1 MLLQIEGLNPHI
13 PIHTT
18 QYPILKNMKK
28 ITIIGSG
35 NIGLSLAKGLVN
47 KSYCKADQITL
58 TRRNLKLMTNEVEA
72 GFNVSDNNIVA
83 IYDAD
88 IVVLAV
94 LPQQLKKVLEEIAS
108 SINPE
113 KQLIISVVSGVS
125 CADVRK
131 EIGNNVQVIRAMP
144 NTAIAI
150 GQSMTCIASDNAN
163 NENMKEVTT
172 LFETVGAV
180 VTINE
185 DLMTSATAL
194 CACGVAFFLRSI
206 RAASQGGVEIGFHA
220 HDALKMAVQ
229 TAKGA
234 ADLLL
239 LTEAHPES
247 EIDKVTSPKGC
258 TIAGLNEM
266 EHNGFSSAFIKGI
279 KLSALK
285 AGGLYKED

>member
-1 MLLQIEGLNPHI
+1 MLFKKD
-13 PIHTT
+13 
-18 QYPILKNMKK
+18 KNYRNYNRYNQTGGKLVIMAKK

-47 KSYCKADQITL
+47 KNYCKAGDITL
-58 TRRNLKLMTNEVEA
+58 TRRNIKLMTEEVA
-72 GFNVSDNNIVA
+72 TGFKVSDNNIEA
-83 IYDAD
+83 IKGAS
-88 IVVLAV
+88 IVVLAI
-94 LPQQLKKVLEEIAS
+94 LPQQLKKVLE
-108 SINPE
+108 
-113 KQLIISVVSGVS
+113 QLSTEVTSEQIIVSVVSGVS
-125 CADVRK
+125 CSDIK
-131 EIGNNVQVIRAMP
+131 KQLGEDKQVVRAMP
-144 NTAIAI
+144 NTAISI
-150 GQSMTCIASDNAN
+150 GQSMTCVATDNATAEN
-163 NENMKEVTT
+163 LNEVVT

-180 VTINE
+180 VTIQE

-194 CACGVAFFLRSI
+194 CACGIAFFLRSI

-239 LTEAHPES
+239 LNETHPET

-266 EHNGFSSAFIKGI
+266 EHNGFSSSLIKGI
-279 KLSALK
+279 KLSAKK
-285 AGGLYKED
+285 AGGLYNE

>member
-1 MLLQIEGLNPHI
+1 MS
-13 PIHTT
+13 
-18 QYPILKNMKK
+18 K

-35 NIGLSLAKGLVN
+35 NIGMSLAKGLVN
-47 KSYCKADQITL
+47 KNYCAPVDITL
-58 TRRNLKLMTNEVEA
+58 TRRSLQNLQAESNE
-72 GFNVSDNNIVA
+72 GFRLSDDNVKAVQGA
-83 IYDAD
+83 A

-94 LPQQLKKVLEEIAS
+94 LPQQLRKVMEEIVPA
-108 SINPE
+108 IDRPN
-113 KQLIISVVSGVS
+113 QLFVSVVSGVS
-125 CADVRK
+125 CA
-131 EIGNNVQVIRAMP
+131 EIRAILGEDAQVVRAMP

-150 GQSMTCIASDNAN
+150 GQSMTCIAADQIRP
-163 NENMKEVTT
+163 ELMDEVTRM
-172 LFETVGAV
+172 FETVGAV

-194 CACGVAFFLRSI
+194 CACGIAFFLRGI

-239 LTEAHPES
+239 QTHSHPEG

-279 KLSALK
+279 KLSAIK
-285 AGGLYKED
+285 AGNLYND